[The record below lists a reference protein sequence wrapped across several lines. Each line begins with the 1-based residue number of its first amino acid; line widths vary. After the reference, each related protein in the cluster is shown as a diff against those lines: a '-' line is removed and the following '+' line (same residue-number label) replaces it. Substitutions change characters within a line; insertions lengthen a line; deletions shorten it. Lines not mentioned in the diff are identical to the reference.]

1 VSIAP
6 CRAYVERLKAAGAD
20 ATLTE
25 YPDAYHA
32 YDNFTLTAPVK
43 FPNGQTTR
51 NCWIKEGD
59 NGQLLNAKTN
69 QPYALDSDPC
79 VERGPQ
85 VAYNAAAHQATVKAV
100 KAFLIERFD
109 LKG

>member
-1 VSIAP
+1 MLAP
-6 CRAYVERLKAAGAD
+6 SLTLNPFPNLSVKIKYQGYRND
-20 ATLTE
+20 ATPQIFLRPQMELETPASMVASLYNPG
-25 YPDAYHA
+25 YPG
-32 YDNFTLTAPVK
+32 FS
-43 FPNGQTTR
+43 
-51 NCWIKEGD
+51 
-59 NGQLLNAKTN
+59 QLLNAKTN